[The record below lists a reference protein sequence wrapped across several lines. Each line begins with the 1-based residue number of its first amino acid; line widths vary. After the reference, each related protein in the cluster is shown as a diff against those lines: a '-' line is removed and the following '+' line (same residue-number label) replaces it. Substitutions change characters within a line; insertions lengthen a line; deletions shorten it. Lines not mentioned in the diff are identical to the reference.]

1 MSASGY
7 KLGVTLDNVRQGRM
21 LDGKPDEAERRALLA
36 SKGVKMSIKK
46 EMHDAAWVKFVAELD
61 IFILEKGHTDVP
73 CQHKSAS
80 GYNLGVALCNVR
92 RGRMLDG
99 KPDEAE
105 RRALLASKDV
115 KMNVQK
121 EMFDAAYTEFKEKMR
136 AYVVDNKTSRV
147 PSSFKTSDGYPLR

>member
-1 MSASGY
+1 
-7 KLGVTLDNVRQGRM
+7 
-21 LDGKPDEAERRALLA
+21 
-36 SKGVKMSIKK
+36 
-46 EMHDAAWVKFVAELD
+46 
-61 IFILEKGHTDVP
+61 
-73 CQHKSAS
+73 
-80 GYNLGVALCNVR
+80 
-92 RGRMLDG
+92 MLDG